1 MISLNCLTSYIFSHI
16 ATPSDIKIQSFSPAD
31 SAKINFLKENEL
43 TWARQISILS
53 EQNEKTT
60 TVYDIQRRNGT
71 KYSRVD

>member
-31 SAKINFLKENEL
+31 SAKINFFKENEL
-43 TWARQISILS
+43 TWARQISILP
-53 EQNEKTT
+53 EQNEKT
-60 TVYDIQRRNGT
+60 TVYDIQRRNQT